1 MAIITYDGFENYSSF
16 DAVKSYLN
24 YTNTGTIQVINSTD
38 GNGVTP
44 RNGGSCLKMTS
55 SGRTFPRVYFRT
67 PTGTHNISGVVGF
80 AIYPILPSGGSFG
93 TFTPI
98 GANIRGSNSHSNP
111 VPNFIIGINSNMNIE
126 IRRPLWLSAGSVYQT
141 LSGPDNGGSS
151 HYFSPAA
158 GDYGCGKNGCD
169 STAYLSDYFT
179 GAIVGTSTSVLTLN
193 QWNYV
198 EIKYVLRGQNKY
210 WEGTD
215 NSPAALT
222 QVKINRN
229 RTDNVLDM
237 NSSTLN
243 AGLNQNGVTGWGAS
257 ELLGQYNCGKQGC
270 SYTGANWFTR
280 GFAFGIVHSDT
291 ARIWNTYIDDFYWT
305 DLSGTAD
312 NDFLGRVMCKKFNYD
327 TVNTYTFSNPS
338 SSSTGLSRVSETFS
352 GTTSM
357 TSVVAGNQFSQNV
370 NLRVASI
377 TENKAPINVRQYVL
391 GYKLETNS
399 TLALS
404 SSLSGSE
411 SSTSKVTFGTDATN
425 GHLQHRDYTN
435 APDGAE
441 WTNQKIADTTFKHVI
456 TTVT

>member
-38 GNGVTP
+38 GNGVAP

-55 SGRTFPRVYFRT
+55 SGSTFPRVYFKT

-80 AIYPILPSGGSFG
+80 AIYPMLPAGGSFG

-98 GANIRGSNSHSNP
+98 GANIRGSASHSNP
-111 VPNFIIGINSNMNIE
+111 VPNFIIGINSNLNIE
-126 IRRPLWLSAGSVYQT
+126 IRRPNYNLAGVYYANN
-141 LSGPDNGGSS
+141 GPDNAGTS
-151 HYFSPAA
+151 HYFDSIVK
-158 GDYGCGKNGCD
+158 DYSCDKSGCQK
-169 STAYLSDYFT
+169 AYLSNYFAGT
-179 GAIVGTSTSVLTLN
+179 LVGTSTSLLTLN
-193 QWNYV
+193 QWNYI
-198 EIKYVLRGQNKY
+198 EIKYILRGRAGYN
-210 WEGTD
+210 
-215 NSPAALT
+215 NSPQALT
-222 QVKINRN
+222 QIKINRN
-229 RTDNVLDM
+229 KTDSTLDI
-237 NSSTLN
+237 NSSSYN
-243 AGLNQNGVTGWGAS
+243 AGINSNASIGWDYSAVYDP
-257 ELLGQYNCGKQGC
+257 YNCGKNGC
-270 SYTGANWFTR
+270 EYAGAYWYTR
-280 GFAFGIVHSDT
+280 GFCFGTISSDT
-291 ARIWNTYIDDFYWT
+291 SRVWNTYIDDFYWT

-312 NDFLGRVMCKKFNYD
+312 NDFLGRVMCKKSNYD
-327 TVNTYTFSNPS
+327 TVNTYTFSDPV

-357 TSVVAGNQFSQNV
+357 TSVAAGNQFSQNM
-370 NLRVASI
+370 NLRAASLSSE
-377 TENKAPINVRQYVL
+377 TKAPINVRQYVL
-391 GYKLETNS
+391 GYKLDTNS

-411 SSTSKVTFGTDATN
+411 SSTSKVTFGTDSTN
-425 GHLQHRDYTN
+425 GYLQHRDYTN

>member
-55 SGRTFPRVYFRT
+55 SGRTFPRAYFKT

-80 AIYPILPSGGSFG
+80 AIYPTLPAGGSFG

-98 GANIRGSNSHSNP
+98 GANMRDDTLI
-111 VPNFIIGINSNMNIE
+111 NFVIGINSNMNLE
-126 IRRPLWLSAGSVYQT
+126 IRRPNWGVPYITSNNAPYLSPIAV
-141 LSGPDNGGSS
+141 
-151 HYFSPAA
+151 
-158 GDYGCGKNGCD
+158 DYNCGKNGCD
-169 STAYLSDYFT
+169 NTSYLISLLT
-179 GAIVGTSTSVLTLN
+179 GPLVGTSTSVLTLN

-198 EIKYVLRGQNKY
+198 EIKYVLRGRNRY
-210 WEGTD
+210 WNGTD

-229 RTDNVLDM
+229 RADNVLDM
-237 NSSTLN
+237 NSSALN
-243 AGLNQNGVTGWGAS
+243 AGVTSQGGNPYGWDAS
-257 ELLGQYNCGKQGC
+257 QLLGEYDCGKGGC

-280 GFAFGIVHSDT
+280 GFAFGIVQSDT
-291 ARIWNTYIDDFYWT
+291 SRVWNTYIDDFYWT

-312 NDFLGRVMCKKFNYD
+312 NDFLGRVMCKKSNYD
-327 TVNTYTFSNPS
+327 TVDTYTFSDPS
-338 SSSTGLSRVSETFS
+338 SSSTGLSRLSETFS

-357 TSVVAGNQFSQNV
+357 TSVAAGNQLSQNV
-370 NLRVASI
+370 NLRASSLSSE
-377 TENKAPINVRQYVL
+377 TKDPINVRQYVL

-425 GHLQHRDYTN
+425 GYLQHRDYTN

-441 WTNQKIADTTFKHVI
+441 WTNQKIADATFKHVI

>member
-55 SGRTFPRVYFRT
+55 SGRTFPRAYFKT
-67 PTGTHNISGVVGF
+67 PTDTHNVSGVVGF
-80 AIYPILPSGGSFG
+80 AIYPTLPIGGSFG

-98 GANIRGSNSHSNP
+98 GANMRSDNEI
-111 VPNFIIGINSNMNIE
+111 NFVIGINSNMNLE
-126 IRRPLWLSAGSVYQT
+126 IRRPNISVNNVGSINNMSY
-141 LSGPDNGGSS
+141 L
-151 HYFSPAA
+151 AA
-158 GDYGCGKNGCD
+158 TAYDYNCGKNGCAD
-169 STAYLSDYFT
+169 TAYLISLFT
-179 GAIVGTSTSVLTLN
+179 GPLIGTSTSVLTLN

-198 EIKYVLRGQNKY
+198 EIKYVLRGRNQY
-210 WEGTD
+210 WYGSD
-215 NSPAALT
+215 SSPAALT

-229 RTDNVLDM
+229 RADNTFDI
-237 NSSTLN
+237 NSSELN
-243 AGLNQNGVTGWGAS
+243 AGAADAFRGNTYGWLAS
-257 ELLGQYNCGKQGC
+257 QLLGEYNCGDEGC
-270 SYTGANWFTR
+270 SYTGGNWFTR
-280 GFAFGIVHSDT
+280 GFAFGIVQSDT
-291 ARIWNTYIDDFYWT
+291 SRVWNTYIDDFYWT
-305 DLSGTAD
+305 DLSGTTD
-312 NDFLGRVMCKKFNYD
+312 NNFLGRVMCKKSNYD
-327 TVNTYTFSNPS
+327 TVDTYTFSDPS
-338 SSSTGLSRVSETFS
+338 SSSTALSRVSETFS

-357 TSVVAGNQFSQNV
+357 TSVAAGNQFSQNV
-370 NLRVASI
+370 NLRAASLSSE
-377 TENKAPINVRQYVL
+377 TKDPINVRQYVL

-411 SSTSKVTFGTDATN
+411 SSTSKVTFGTNATN

>member
-55 SGRTFPRVYFRT
+55 SGRTFPRVYFKT
-67 PTGTHNISGVVGF
+67 PTGTHNISGIVGF
-80 AIYPILPSGGSFG
+80 AIYPTLPVGGSFG
-93 TFTPI
+93 AFTPI
-98 GANIRGSNSHSNP
+98 GANMRSDTEI
-111 VPNFIIGINSNMNIE
+111 NFVIGINSNMNLE
-126 IRRPLWLSAGSVYQT
+126 IRRPNYTLPYGPNANSASY
-141 LSGPDNGGSS
+141 L
-151 HYFSPAA
+151 AA
-158 GDYGCGKNGCD
+158 TAYDYNCGKGGC
-169 STAYLSDYFT
+169 STSYFISLLT
-179 GAIVGTSTSVLTLN
+179 GPLIGTSTSVLTLN

-198 EIKYVLRGQNKY
+198 EIKYILRGRNTY
-210 WEGTD
+210 WYGSD

-229 RTDNVLDM
+229 RADNILDM
-237 NSSTLN
+237 NSSAFN
-243 AGLNQNGVTGWGAS
+243 AGAHWQNNNVIGWEAS
-257 ELLGQYNCGKQGC
+257 QLLGEYNCGKGGC
-270 SYTGANWFTR
+270 SYTGGNWFTR
-280 GFAFGIVHSDT
+280 GFAFGIVQSDT
-291 ARIWNTYIDDFYWT
+291 ARVWNTYIDDFYWT

-312 NDFLGRVMCKKFNYD
+312 NDFLGRVMCKKSNYD
-327 TVNTYTFSNPS
+327 TVDTYTFSDPS

-357 TSVVAGNQFSQNV
+357 TSVAAGNQFSQNV
-370 NLRVASI
+370 NLRAASLSSE
-377 TENKAPINVRQYVL
+377 TKAPINVRQYVL
-391 GYKLETNS
+391 GYKLDTNS

-425 GHLQHRDYTN
+425 GYLQHRDYTN

>member
-55 SGRTFPRVYFRT
+55 SGRTFPRAYFKT

-80 AIYPILPSGGSFG
+80 AIYPTLPAGGSFG
-93 TFTPI
+93 AFTPI
-98 GANIRGSNSHSNP
+98 GANMRDDNRI
-111 VPNFIIGINSNMNIE
+111 NFVIGINSNMNLE
-126 IRRPLWLSAGSVYQT
+126 IRRPIWNNAYIAT
-141 LSGPDNGGSS
+141 DNTSYLNS
-151 HYFSPAA
+151 IAV
-158 GDYGCGKNGCD
+158 DYNCGKNGCN
-169 STAYLSDYFT
+169 TLYLSSVLT
-179 GAIVGTSTSVLTLN
+179 GPLVGTSTSVLTLN

-198 EIKYVLRGQNKY
+198 EIKYVLRGRNQY
-210 WEGTD
+210 WQGSD
-215 NSPAALT
+215 NSPTALT

-229 RTDNVLDM
+229 RADNVLDI
-237 NSSTLN
+237 NSSAFN
-243 AGLNQNGVTGWGAS
+243 AGAHFQNSNIVGWEAS
-257 ELLGQYNCGKQGC
+257 QLLGEHNCGKGGC
-270 SYTGANWFTR
+270 NYTGANWFTS
-280 GFAFGIVHSDT
+280 GFAFGIVQSDT
-291 ARIWNTYIDDFYWT
+291 SRVWNTYIDDFYWT

-312 NDFLGRVMCKKFNYD
+312 NDFLGRVMCKKSNYD
-327 TVNTYTFSNPS
+327 TVDTYTFSDPS
-338 SSSTGLSRVSETFS
+338 SSSTALSRVSETFS
-352 GTTSM
+352 GPTSM
-357 TSVVAGNQFSQNV
+357 TSVAAGNQFSQKV
-370 NLRVASI
+370 NLRASSLSSE
-377 TENKAPINVRQYVL
+377 TKAPINVRQYVL
-391 GYKLETNS
+391 GYKLDTNS

-425 GHLQHRDYTN
+425 GHLQHKDYTN

>member
-24 YTNTGTIQVINSTD
+24 YTNTGAIQVINSTD

-55 SGRTFPRVYFRT
+55 SGRTFPRVYFKT
-67 PTGTHNISGVVGF
+67 PTGTHNISGVIGF
-80 AIYPILPSGGSFG
+80 AIYPTLPAGGSFG

-98 GANIRGSNSHSNP
+98 GANMRDDTLI
-111 VPNFIIGINSNMNIE
+111 NFVIGINSNMNLE
-126 IRRPLWLSAGSVYQT
+126 IRRPNWSTGIYGA
-141 LSGPDNGGSS
+141 NGTP
-151 HYFSPAA
+151 YIADIA
-158 GDYGCGKNGCD
+158 RDYNCGKNGCEN
-169 STAYLSDYFT
+169 TAYLLPLLT
-179 GAIVGTSTSVLTLN
+179 GPLVDTSTSVLSLN

-198 EIKYVLRGQNKY
+198 EIKYVLRGKNKY
-210 WEGTD
+210 WTGLD

-229 RTDNVLDM
+229 RADNVLDM

-243 AGLNQNGVTGWGAS
+243 AGAAVTNTHGWDAS
-257 ELLGQYNCGKQGC
+257 QLLGEYDCGKGGC

-280 GFAFGIVHSDT
+280 GFAFGIVQSDT
-291 ARIWNTYIDDFYWT
+291 ARVWNTYIDDFYWT

-312 NDFLGRVMCKKFNYD
+312 NDFLGRVMCKKSNYD
-327 TVNTYTFSNPS
+327 TVDTYTFSDPS
-338 SSSTGLSRVSETFS
+338 SSSTGLSRLSETFS

-357 TSVVAGNQFSQNV
+357 TSVVAGNQLSQNV
-370 NLRVASI
+370 NLRASSLSSE
-377 TENKAPINVRQYVL
+377 TKDPINVRQYVL

>member
-55 SGRTFPRVYFRT
+55 SGGTFPRVYFKT

-80 AIYPILPSGGSFG
+80 AIYPTLPIGGSFG

-98 GANIRGSNSHSNP
+98 GANMRDDNLI
-111 VPNFIIGINSNMNIE
+111 NFVIGINSNMNLE
-126 IRRPLWLSAGSVYQT
+126 IRRPVWAQFPYYTNNMSYLAGT
-141 LSGPDNGGSS
+141 TI
-151 HYFSPAA
+151 
-158 GDYGCGKNGCD
+158 DYSCGKNGCQ
-169 STAYLSDYFT
+169 TAYLLSVLT
-179 GAIVGTSTSVLTLN
+179 GPLVGTSTSVLTLN

-198 EIKYVLRGQNKY
+198 EIKYVLRGRNKY
-210 WEGTD
+210 WEGSD
-215 NSPAALT
+215 SSPAALT

-229 RTDNVLDM
+229 RSDNILDI
-237 NSSTLN
+237 NSSEFN
-243 AGLNQNGVTGWGAS
+243 AGAGVDNRQVPIGWEAS
-257 ELLGQYNCGKQGC
+257 QLLGEYNCGKGGC
-270 SYTGANWFTR
+270 SYTGGNWFTR
-280 GFAFGIVHSDT
+280 GFAFGIVQSDT
-291 ARIWNTYIDDFYWT
+291 SRIWNTYIDDFYWT
-305 DLSGTAD
+305 DLSGTTD
-312 NDFLGRVMCKKFNYD
+312 NNFLGRVMCKKSNYD
-327 TVNTYTFSNPS
+327 TVDTYTFSDPS

-357 TSVVAGNQFSQNV
+357 TSVAAGNQFSQNV
-370 NLRVASI
+370 NLRAASLSSE
-377 TENKAPINVRQYVL
+377 TKDPINVRQYVL

-411 SSTSKVTFGTDATN
+411 SSTSKVTFGTNATN

-456 TTVT
+456 KTVT

>member
-55 SGRTFPRVYFRT
+55 SGVTFPRVYFKT

-80 AIYPILPSGGSFG
+80 AIYPTLPIGGSFG

-98 GANIRGSNSHSNP
+98 GANMRSDNEI
-111 VPNFIIGINSNMNIE
+111 NFVIGINSNMNLE
-126 IRRPLWLSAGSVYQT
+126 IRRPIWAQFPYYTNNMSYLAATT
-141 LSGPDNGGSS
+141 L
-151 HYFSPAA
+151 
-158 GDYGCGKNGCD
+158 DYNCGKNGCQ
-169 STAYLSDYFT
+169 TAYLLPVLT
-179 GAIVGTSTSVLTLN
+179 GPLIGTSTSVLTLN

-198 EIKYVLRGQNKY
+198 EIKYVLKGRNQY
-210 WEGTD
+210 WRGTD
-215 NSPAALT
+215 SPAALT

-229 RTDNVLDM
+229 RADNVLDI

-243 AGLNQNGVTGWGAS
+243 AGASNGNTVGWEPS
-257 ELLGQYNCGKQGC
+257 QLLGESNCDKSGC
-270 SYTGANWFTR
+270 NYTGANWFTR
-280 GFAFGIVHSDT
+280 GFAFGIVQSDT
-291 ARIWNTYIDDFYWT
+291 SRVWNTYIDDFYWA

-312 NDFLGRVMCKKFNYD
+312 NDFLGRVMCKKSNYD
-327 TVNTYTFSNPS
+327 TVDTYTFSDPA

-357 TSVVAGNQFSQNV
+357 TSVAAGNQFSQNV
-370 NLRVASI
+370 NLRAASLSSE
-377 TENKAPINVRQYVL
+377 TKDPINVRQYVL

-435 APDGAE
+435 APDGSE

>member
-55 SGRTFPRVYFRT
+55 SGRTFPRVYFKT

-80 AIYPILPSGGSFG
+80 AIYPTLPAGGSFG
-93 TFTPI
+93 AFTPI
-98 GANIRGSNSHSNP
+98 GANMRDDTLI
-111 VPNFIIGINSNMNIE
+111 NFVIGINSNMQLE
-126 IRRPLWLSAGSVYQT
+126 IRRPNFSQPEYSITSASASTTSAYWSAPVARDYNC
-141 LSGPDNGGSS
+141 DKGGCANTS
-151 HYFSPAA
+151 
-158 GDYGCGKNGCD
+158 
-169 STAYLSDYFT
+169 YLSSMLT
-179 GAIVGTSTSVLTLN
+179 GPLVGTATSLLTLN

-198 EIKYVLRGQNKY
+198 EIKYVLRGRNQY
-210 WEGTD
+210 WRGSD
-215 NSPAALT
+215 SSPAALI

-229 RTDNVLDM
+229 RADNVLDM
-237 NSSTLN
+237 TSSALN
-243 AGLNQNGVTGWGAS
+243 AGATSGNTYGWNPSQLLNES
-257 ELLGQYNCGKQGC
+257 NCDKQGC
-270 SYTGANWFTR
+270 DYTGANWFTS
-280 GFAFGIVHSDT
+280 GFAFGIVQSDT
-291 ARIWNTYIDDFYWT
+291 ARVWNTYIDDFYWT

-312 NDFLGRVMCKKFNYD
+312 NNFLGRVMCKKSNYD
-327 TVNTYTFSNPS
+327 TVDTYTFSDPS

-357 TSVVAGNQFSQNV
+357 TSVAAGNQFSQNV
-370 NLRVASI
+370 NLRASSLSSE
-377 TENKAPINVRQYVL
+377 TKAPINVRQYVL

>member
-55 SGRTFPRVYFRT
+55 SGRTFPRAYFKT

-80 AIYPILPSGGSFG
+80 AIYPTLPIGGSFG

-98 GANIRGSNSHSNP
+98 GANMRDDNLI
-111 VPNFIIGINSNMNIE
+111 NFVIGINSNMNLE
-126 IRRPLWLSAGSVYQT
+126 IRRPNWQQFPYYTNNMSYLSATAIDYSCNK
-141 LSGPDNGGSS
+141 SG
-151 HYFSPAA
+151 
-158 GDYGCGKNGCD
+158 CQ
-169 STAYLSDYFT
+169 TAYLLSVLT
-179 GAIVGTSTSVLTLN
+179 GPLIGTSTSVLTLN

-198 EIKYVLRGQNKY
+198 EIKYVLRGRIAY
-210 WEGTD
+210 WNGSD
-215 NSPAALT
+215 SSPAALT

-229 RTDNVLDM
+229 RSDNILDI
-237 NSSTLN
+237 NSSEFN
-243 AGLNQNGVTGWGAS
+243 AGAGVDNRQVPIGWEAS
-257 ELLGQYNCGKQGC
+257 QLLGQYNCGKDGC
-270 SYTGANWFTR
+270 SYTGGNWFTR
-280 GFAFGIVHSDT
+280 GFAFGIVQSDT
-291 ARIWNTYIDDFYWT
+291 SRVWNTYIDDFYWT
-305 DLSGTAD
+305 DLSGTTD
-312 NDFLGRVMCKKFNYD
+312 NNFLGRVMCKKSNYD
-327 TVNTYTFSNPS
+327 TVDTYTFSDPS

-357 TSVVAGNQFSQNV
+357 TSVAAGNQFSQNM
-370 NLRVASI
+370 NLRASALSSE
-377 TENKAPINVRQYVL
+377 TKDPINVRQYVL

-411 SSTSKVTFGTDATN
+411 SSASKVTFGTSAAN

>member
-55 SGRTFPRVYFRT
+55 SGSTFPRVYFKT
-67 PTGTHNISGVVGF
+67 PTGTHNVSGVVGF
-80 AIYPILPSGGSFG
+80 AIYPTLPAGGSFG

-98 GANIRGSNSHSNP
+98 GANIRGSASHANP
-111 VPNFIIGINSNMNIE
+111 VPNFIIGINSNLNIE
-126 IRRPLWLSAGSVYQT
+126 IRRPNFNVAGVYFANP
-141 LSGPDNGGSS
+141 GPDYSGTA
-151 HYFSPAA
+151 HYFDSIVK
-158 GDYGCGKNGCD
+158 DYSCDKSGCQK
-169 STAYLSDYFT
+169 AYLSSYFA
-179 GAIVGTSTSVLTLN
+179 GPLVGTSTSVLTLN
-193 QWNYV
+193 QWNYI
-198 EIKYVLRGQNKY
+198 EIKYVLRGRNRY
-210 WEGTD
+210 WGGSD
-215 NSPAALT
+215 SSPAALT

-229 RTDNVLDM
+229 RADNILDM

-243 AGLNQNGVTGWGAS
+243 AGTRSDNIQGWDAS
-257 ELLGQYNCGKQGC
+257 QLLGEYNCGKGGC
-270 SYTGANWFTR
+270 DYTGANWFTR
-280 GFAFGIVHSDT
+280 GFAFGTISSDT
-291 ARIWNTYIDDFYWT
+291 SRVWNTYIDDFYWA
-305 DLSGTAD
+305 DLSGVAD
-312 NDFLGRVMCKKFNYD
+312 NDFLGRVMCKKSNYD
-327 TVNTYTFSNPS
+327 TVDTYTFSNPS

-357 TSVVAGNQFSQNV
+357 TSVVAGNQLSQNV
-370 NLRVASI
+370 NLRAASLSSE
-377 TENKAPINVRQYVL
+377 TKDPINVRQYVL

-404 SSLSGSE
+404 SLLSGSE
-411 SSTSKVTFGTDATN
+411 SSSSKVTFGTDATN
-425 GHLQHRDYTN
+425 GYLQHRDYTN

-441 WTNQKIADTTFKHVI
+441 WTNQKIADTTFKHAI

>member
-55 SGRTFPRVYFRT
+55 SGRTFPRAYFKT
-67 PTGTHNISGVVGF
+67 PTGTHNVSGVVGF
-80 AIYPILPSGGSFG
+80 AIYPILPAGGSFG
-93 TFTPI
+93 AFTPI
-98 GANIRGSNSHSNP
+98 GANMRDDNLI
-111 VPNFIIGINSNMNIE
+111 NFVIGINSNMNLE
-126 IRRPLWLSAGSVYQT
+126 IRRPIWAQYPYYTDNMSYLAGT
-141 LSGPDNGGSS
+141 
-151 HYFSPAA
+151 AI
-158 GDYGCGKNGCD
+158 DYGCGKNGC
-169 STAYLSDYFT
+169 STAYLLSVLA
-179 GAIVGTSTSVLTLN
+179 GPLVGTSTSVLTLN

-198 EIKYVLRGQNKY
+198 EIKYVLRGSNQY
-210 WEGTD
+210 WYGSD

-229 RTDNVLDM
+229 HADNVLDM
-237 NSSTLN
+237 NSSTFN
-243 AGLNQNGVTGWGAS
+243 AGAHSGNTRGWNAS
-257 ELLGQYNCGKQGC
+257 QLLGEYNCGKGGC

-280 GFAFGIVHSDT
+280 GFAFGIVQSDT
-291 ARIWNTYIDDFYWT
+291 ARVWNTYIDDFYWT

-312 NDFLGRVMCKKFNYD
+312 NDFLGRVMCKKSNYD
-327 TVNTYTFSNPS
+327 TVDTYTFSDPS
-338 SSSTGLSRVSETFS
+338 SSSTGLSRLSETFS

-357 TSVVAGNQFSQNV
+357 TSVAAGNQFSQNV
-370 NLRVASI
+370 NLRASSLSS
-377 TENKAPINVRQYVL
+377 ENKAPINVRQYVL
-391 GYKLETNS
+391 GYKLDTNS

-425 GHLQHRDYTN
+425 GYLQHKDYTN

>member
-55 SGRTFPRVYFRT
+55 SGTTFPRVYLKT
-67 PTGTHNISGVVGF
+67 PTGTNNVSGVVGF
-80 AIYPILPSGGSFG
+80 AIYPTLPAGGSFG

-98 GANIRGSNSHSNP
+98 GANIRGSASHSNLI
-111 VPNFIIGINSNMNIE
+111 PNFIIGINSNLNIE
-126 IRRPLWLSAGSVYQT
+126 IRRANWNSPTYASFY
-141 LSGPDNGGSS
+141 GPDDSRNS
-151 HYFSPAA
+151 HYFSSVVQ
-158 GDYGCGKNGCD
+158 DYNCGKGGCD
-169 STAYLSDYFT
+169 KDYLSSFYT
-179 GAIVGTSTSVLTLN
+179 GPLIGSSTSLLTLN
-193 QWNYV
+193 QWNYI
-198 EIKYVLRGQNKY
+198 EIKYILRGRTTRY
-210 WEGTD
+210 WGGTD

-229 RTDNVLDM
+229 RSDNVLDI

-243 AGLNQNGVTGWGAS
+243 AGANSNNTYGWDAS
-257 ELLGQYNCGKQGC
+257 QLLGEYNCGKDGC
-270 SYTGANWFTR
+270 SYTGGAWFTR
-280 GFAFGIVHSDT
+280 GFAFGTISSDT
-291 ARIWNTYIDDFYWT
+291 SRVWNTYIDDFYWT
-305 DLSGTAD
+305 DLSGATD
-312 NDFLGRVMCKKFNYD
+312 NDFLGRVMCKKSNYD
-327 TVNTYTFSNPS
+327 TIDTYTFSNPS

-357 TSVVAGNQFSQNV
+357 TSVAAGNQFSQNM
-370 NLRVASI
+370 NLRAASLSSE
-377 TENKAPINVRQYVL
+377 TKDPINVRQYVL

-404 SSLSGSE
+404 SSLSGLE

-425 GHLQHRDYTN
+425 GYFQHKDYTN

-441 WTNQKIADTTFKHVI
+441 WTNQKIADATFKHVI

>member
-16 DAVKSYLN
+16 NAVKSYLN

-55 SGRTFPRVYFRT
+55 SGSTFPRVYFKT
-67 PTGTHNISGVVGF
+67 PTGTHNVSGVVGF
-80 AIYPILPSGGSFG
+80 AIHPTLPAGGSFG
-93 TFTPI
+93 AFTPI
-98 GANIRGSNSHSNP
+98 GANMRSDNEI
-111 VPNFIIGINSNMNIE
+111 NFVIGINSNMNLE
-126 IRRPLWLSAGSVYQT
+126 IRRPIWAQYPYYTNNMSYLAGT
-141 LSGPDNGGSS
+141 TI
-151 HYFSPAA
+151 
-158 GDYGCGKNGCD
+158 DYGCGKNGC
-169 STAYLSDYFT
+169 STAYLLSVLA
-179 GAIVGTSTSVLTLN
+179 GPLVGTSTSVLTLN

-198 EIKYVLRGQNKY
+198 EIKYVLRGTNRTWY
-210 WEGTD
+210 GID

-229 RTDNVLDM
+229 KTDNVLDM
-237 NSSTLN
+237 NSSEFN
-243 AGLNQNGVTGWGAS
+243 AGAFSGNTRGWDAS
-257 ELLGQYNCGKQGC
+257 QLLGQYDCGKGGC
-270 SYTGANWFTR
+270 NYTGANWFTR
-280 GFAFGIVHSDT
+280 GFAFGIVQSDMS
-291 ARIWNTYIDDFYWT
+291 RVWNTYIDDFYWT

-312 NDFLGRVMCKKFNYD
+312 NDFLGRVMCKKSNYD
-327 TVNTYTFSNPS
+327 TVDTYTFSDPS
-338 SSSTGLSRVSETFS
+338 SSSTGLSRLSETFS

-357 TSVVAGNQFSQNV
+357 TSVAAGNQFSQNV
-370 NLRVASI
+370 NLRASSLSSE
-377 TENKAPINVRQYVL
+377 TKAPINVRQYVL
-391 GYKLETNS
+391 GYKLDTNS

-425 GHLQHRDYTN
+425 GYLQHKDYTN

>member
-55 SGRTFPRVYFRT
+55 SGRTFPRVYLKT
-67 PTGTHNISGVVGF
+67 PTGTNNISGVVGF
-80 AIYPILPSGGSFG
+80 AIYPTLPAGGSFG

-98 GANIRGSNSHSNP
+98 GANMRDDTLI
-111 VPNFIIGINSNMNIE
+111 NFVIGINSNMNLE
-126 IRRPLWLSAGSVYQT
+126 IRRPNFSQPEYSITSASASNTSAYWSAAVARDYNCDKGGCYSV
-141 LSGPDNGGSS
+141 S
-151 HYFSPAA
+151 
-158 GDYGCGKNGCD
+158 
-169 STAYLSDYFT
+169 YLSSMLT
-179 GAIVGTSTSVLTLN
+179 GPLVGTSTSVLTLN

-198 EIKYVLRGQNKY
+198 EIKYVLRGGSQNWY
-210 WEGTD
+210 GSD

-229 RTDNVLDM
+229 RADSTLDM
-237 NSSTLN
+237 NSSTFN
-243 AGLNQNGVTGWGAS
+243 AGAISGNTRGWNAS
-257 ELLGQYNCGKQGC
+257 QLLGEYNCGKGGC
-270 SYTGANWFTR
+270 SYTGGNWFTS
-280 GFAFGIVHSDT
+280 GFAFGIVQSDT
-291 ARIWNTYIDDFYWT
+291 ARVWNTYIDDFYWT
-305 DLSGTAD
+305 DLSGADD
-312 NDFLGRVMCKKFNYD
+312 NDFLGRVMCKKSNYD
-327 TVNTYTFSNPS
+327 TVDTYTFSDPA
-338 SSSTGLSRVSETFS
+338 SSSTALSRVSETFS

-357 TSVVAGNQFSQNV
+357 TSVAAGNQLSQNV
-370 NLRVASI
+370 NLRAASLSSE
-377 TENKAPINVRQYVL
+377 TKAPINVRQYVL

-441 WTNQKIADTTFKHVI
+441 WTNQKIADATFKHVI

>member
-24 YTNTGTIQVINSTD
+24 YTNTGTVQVINSTD
-38 GNGVTP
+38 GNGVAP

-55 SGRTFPRVYFRT
+55 SGRTFPRVYFKT

-80 AIYPILPSGGSFG
+80 AIYPTLPAGGSFG
-93 TFTPI
+93 AFTPI
-98 GANIRGSNSHSNP
+98 GANMRDDNLI
-111 VPNFIIGINSNMNIE
+111 NFVIGINSNMNLE
-126 IRRPLWLSAGSVYQT
+126 IRRPNWAIPQYSAGN
-141 LSGPDNGGSS
+141 LSYLTDI
-151 HYFSPAA
+151 AR
-158 GDYGCGKNGCD
+158 DYNCGKDGCANT
-169 STAYLSDYFT
+169 SYLSSILT
-179 GAIVGTSTSVLTLN
+179 GPLVGISTSVLTLN

-198 EIKYVLRGQNKY
+198 EIKYVLRGRNQY
-210 WEGTD
+210 WLGSD
-215 NSPAALT
+215 SSPVALI

-229 RTDNVLDM
+229 RADNVLDM

-243 AGLNQNGVTGWGAS
+243 AGANSNNTHGWDAS
-257 ELLGQYNCGKQGC
+257 QLLGEYDCGKGGC
-270 SYTGANWFTR
+270 NYTGANWFTR
-280 GFAFGIVHSDT
+280 GFAFGTVHSDT
-291 ARIWNTYIDDFYWT
+291 ARVWNTYIDDFYWT
-305 DLSGTAD
+305 DLSGAAD
-312 NDFLGRVMCKKFNYD
+312 NDFFGRVMCKKSNYD
-327 TVNTYTFSNPS
+327 TVDNYTFSDPS
-338 SSSTGLSRVSETFS
+338 SGSTALSRVSETFS

-357 TSVVAGNQFSQNV
+357 TSVAAGNQFSQNV
-370 NLRVASI
+370 NLRAGSLSSE
-377 TENKAPINVRQYVL
+377 TKAPINVRQYVL

-425 GHLQHRDYTN
+425 GHLQHKDYTN

>member
-24 YTNTGTIQVINSTD
+24 YTNTDTIQVINSTD

-55 SGRTFPRVYFRT
+55 SGSTFPRVYFKT

-80 AIYPILPSGGSFG
+80 AIYPTLPAGGSFG

-98 GANIRGSNSHSNP
+98 GANIRGSTSHSNP
-111 VPNFIIGINSNMNIE
+111 VPNFIIGINSNLNIE
-126 IRRPLWLSAGSVYQT
+126 IRRPNWIFPFSLYRSDN
-141 LSGPDNGGSS
+141 GPDSANTT
-151 HYFSPAA
+151 HYFEPIFKN
-158 GDYGCGKNGCD
+158 YFCGKNGCE
-169 STAYLSDYFT
+169 TTYLSNYFA
-179 GAIVGTSTSVLTLN
+179 GPVVGTSTSVLTLN
-193 QWNYV
+193 QWNYI
-198 EIKYVLRGQNKY
+198 EIKYVLRGLATYN
-210 WEGTD
+210 
-215 NSPAALT
+215 NSPQALT
-222 QVKINRN
+222 QIKINRN
-229 RTDNVLDM
+229 KTDSTLDL
-237 NSSTLN
+237 NSSSYN
-243 AGLNQNGVTGWGAS
+243 AGIDGNVALGWRPS
-257 ELLGQYNCGKQGC
+257 QVYDPFNCDKGGNFC
-270 SYTGANWFTR
+270 SYAGAYWYTR
-280 GFAFGIVHSDT
+280 GFCFGTISSDT
-291 ARIWNTYIDDFYWT
+291 SRVWNTYIDDFYWA

-312 NDFLGRVMCKKFNYD
+312 NDFLGRVMCKKSNYD
-327 TVNTYTFSNPS
+327 TVDTYTFSNPA

-352 GTTSM
+352 GPTSM
-357 TSVVAGNQFSQNV
+357 TSVAAGNQLSQNV
-370 NLRVASI
+370 NLRAASLSSE
-377 TENKAPINVRQYVL
+377 TKAPINVRQYVL

-425 GHLQHRDYTN
+425 GYLQHRDYTN